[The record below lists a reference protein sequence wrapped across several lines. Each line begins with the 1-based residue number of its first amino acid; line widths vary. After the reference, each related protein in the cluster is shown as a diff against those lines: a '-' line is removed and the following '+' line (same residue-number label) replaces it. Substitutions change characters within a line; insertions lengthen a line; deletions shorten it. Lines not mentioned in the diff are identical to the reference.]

1 MLPCRSPRRDCSTY
15 IDTEMTRMQMK
26 SALAFI
32 QWDTFTVTLRDGNG
46 IFIIDLETL
55 KVGSTVEMED
65 ELAVVDVS

>member
-1 MLPCRSPRRDCSTY
+1 
-15 IDTEMTRMQMK
+15 MQMK